1 MSDIHSAPPA
11 PLTETIAEY
20 GSLERGIAGD
30 YQFSIG
36 ATLSEAWAK
45 TKGAKTPILV
55 ACLIYFAILIG
66 VSMVL
71 GIVGGFGAA
80 SGAIDAGSAIG
91 LQVITQIVITAIS
104 MPMMAGVVIIGIQR
118 SVNAP
123 ISAGTV
129 LNYFPKI
136 LPLLLLSILMYLMI
150 VIGFVLLIIPGIY
163 LMISYYLATPLLV
176 EKNLGAWQALE
187 ASRKATTKRWF
198 AIFGLFLLLGLINF
212 ATVFTLFIG
221 LIWTIPMSVIA
232 FGILY
237 RNIFGIEPATLN

>member
-1 MSDIHSAPPA
+1 MSDIQ
-11 PLTETIAEY
+11 TIPEH

-45 TKGAKTPILV
+45 TNGAKGTINLALTLYFLV
-55 ACLIYFAILIG
+55 AIGMMIAFAGIALTGGIL
-66 VSMVL
+66 
-71 GIVGGFGAA
+71 GGESTLLTEAA
-80 SGAIDAGSAIG
+80 SQLVSTAVFAPMGAGLFMIG
-91 LQVITQIVITAIS
+91 LR
-104 MPMMAGVVIIGIQR
+104 R

-129 LNYFPKI
+129 LGYFHKV
-136 LPLLLLSILMYLMI
+136 LPILLLSLLMYLLI
-150 VIGFVLLIIPGIY
+150 AIGFVLLIIPGIY
-163 LMISYYLATPLLV
+163 LMVSYYLALPLLI
-176 EKNLGAWQALE
+176 EKDLGVWQALE
-187 ASRKATTKRWF
+187 TSRKAVSKRWF

-221 LIWTIPMSVIA
+221 MIWTVPMSVIA

-237 RNIFGIEPATLN
+237 RNIFGIEAATLNS